1 MDDCLR
7 LGSSWICLAELREAG
22 SRRLHGL
29 GDGQVAIRDTEPFEG
44 SLRRSWQVVLV
55 ACRRPFQKGLIVSL
69 VVPRSLRDGGRVA
82 RTRITITRKIYS
94 LWISIVR
101 NKGLSAGK
109 VLKLGAG
116 QGREGLHRGVIHG
129 VTL

>member
-44 SLRRSWQVVLV
+44 SLRWSWQVVLV
-55 ACRRPFQKGLIVSL
+55 ACGRPFQKGLIVSL
-69 VVPRSLRDGGRVA
+69 VVPWSLRDGGRVA
-82 RTRITITRKIYS
+82 RTRITITRKMYS
-94 LWISIVR
+94 LWSSIVR
-101 NKGLSAGK
+101 NKGLFAGK

-116 QGREGLHRGVIHG
+116 
-129 VTL
+129 

>member
-1 MDDCLR
+1 VDDCLR
-7 LGSSWICLAELREAG
+7 LGSSWICLAELREVG

-29 GDGQVAIRDTEPFEG
+29 GDGQVAVRDTEPFEG

-55 ACRRPFQKGLIVSL
+55 ACRRPFQKRLIVSL

-94 LWISIVR
+94 LGISIVR

-109 VLKLGAG
+109 VLKLGA
-116 QGREGLHRGVIHG
+116 R
-129 VTL
+129 

>member
-7 LGSSWICLAELREAG
+7 LGGSWICLAELREAG

-55 ACRRPFQKGLIVSL
+55 ACRRPFQKRLIVSL

-116 QGREGLHRGVIHG
+116 
-129 VTL
+129 